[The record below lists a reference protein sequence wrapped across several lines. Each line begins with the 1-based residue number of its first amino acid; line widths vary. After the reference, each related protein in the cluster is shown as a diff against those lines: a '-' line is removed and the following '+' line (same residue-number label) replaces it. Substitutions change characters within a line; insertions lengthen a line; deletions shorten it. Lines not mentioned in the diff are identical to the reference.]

1 MKRPTSEWLV
11 HADVGHND
19 ILQHNKHTKTQHPSR
34 RSRGDMIET
43 YKLLTG
49 KYDQQVTLIITLP
62 KNVTGEYFTRGSCNK
77 LLVKR
82 CRYEPWKNFLHSMV
96 RWFLK
101 LQMLR
106 AIRWAWNAERGY
118 GQCLGYSKPT
128 GSDDVIRSDLY
139 FGVRIAVCTCSDRSL
154 CSSLSLFGLQSE

>member
-106 AIRWAWNAERGY
+106 AIRWAWNPETGIRAMPRLQQAY
-118 GQCLGYSKPT
+118 RLGCRHT
-128 GSDDVIRSDLY
+128 VWLIFRSPH
-139 FGVRIAVCTCSDRSL
+139 
-154 CSSLSLFGLQSE
+154 SSMYLFGPKSV